1 MSNQLSVAQDR
12 WREFEKLAVEMVEDG
27 FRIKPDVVRV
37 TRPSKDGGIDGDI
50 DVILASDLAGSV
62 RHRTVVEAK
71 LRSRTGGLSLGTV
84 AATMVVA
91 YNEAAHSLFL
101 VTNGSFTQQALEQ
114 IAVFLAKTNLAV
126 HLVDGRT
133 VAGWVR
139 RNLERLRHSYP
150 QDLLDLLVIVEGESE
165 AQHELE
171 YRSRNLVQHW
181 RERGQIFNPPTVKVT
196 TGWFE
201 DGRMADCRATLEWT
215 EAARDEK
222 ALPSLV
228 GQKRRRTVERLVR
241 TLDARS
247 GVAILAGP
255 PGVGKSI
262 AIDHLVALSARSPED
277 LYSFGFVDVGRSLT
291 SRGLFL
297 DTLAACSG
305 IDYRVI
311 YSDSRD
317 AIDPE
322 YLVARTAG
330 RNTSEA
336 VKSAV
341 ANVLRES
348 VSGFQST
355 RDLSS
360 QPLLDFLQ
368 EVATPHAMRR
378 KSTIVF
384 QELNRASSEC
394 LEFLVKVV
402 QRLESAGMRVVVELR
417 DRGNV
422 PGSAGR
428 SSEGNFAV
436 MPMSEWEGFV
446 QTFLR
451 LQTFGVF
458 RVNPL
463 DQGEAHEYLAELLP
477 GLGPERAEVVRAR
490 VGGIP
495 LHLKSAAVWLETE
508 HVVDRHGGE
517 LPVVE
522 QLERFFEGIRP
533 DHVQGLFDQLIEAW
547 WKRRSFPLR
556 RFLAA
561 AALLDGQLRLQV
573 LDLLR
578 GEESLDYAVERL
590 VDSTLF
596 AWSRQAHDQLEVS
609 HDLLRERI
617 SHFAARHRLAQR
629 QVAERLL
636 PHAEE
641 IWTDPMLQKLRRV
654 DLLDALG
661 QWEDVQQL
669 SYRVGTELSEAHE
682 WTSASKYLTL
692 AHEALR
698 KLNQGELIPKTDRS
712 HEEAEILSALLE
724 VDVKRRR
731 IGLDTNERR
740 LAVLDL
746 LLVHL
751 RGELEPGRWQELWL
765 QKLLFS
771 WNHHFLREDFVS
783 AEELAG
789 EARNFVLAHES
800 EIPSTLAGQV
810 WNALGLT
817 YKVLNKRSESI
828 ETFDEAVARFPDLES
843 VRRER
848 LSNLAAFALRAD
860 PARALNLYREIL
872 ENEGKGGDLHTRVD
886 VAMALFLMG
895 EYKDARREGE
905 LALRLAADRG
915 VPAQEARARNIL
927 ACCLWS
933 GGRTEEA
940 DGQLDLASVAAER
953 TMFRRYLWRIR
964 TNRSGT
970 AWETGQAGVAYSLA
984 RSAEEDILVPR
995 EASFPALGNSS
1006 EHVTSRW
1013 YAALLAIGD
1022 RYRHLGKGADYRR
1035 LCDRVCLPHFD
1046 DHLEAWTSGASV
1058 PDVFMG
1064 TSHLHSGRIMITG

>member
-1 MSNQLSVAQDR
+1 MSDQPSVAQNR
-12 WREFEKLAVEMVEDG
+12 WREFEKLALEMVEDG
-27 FRIKPDVVRV
+27 FRIKPDVVRL

-50 DVILASDLAGSV
+50 DLILADGLAGSI
-62 RHRTVVEAK
+62 RYRTLVEAK
-71 LRSRTGGLSLGTV
+71 LRSRAGGLSLGTI

-91 YNEAAHSLFL
+91 YNEAAQSLFL
-101 VTNGSFTQQALEQ
+101 VTNGSFTNEALGQ
-114 IAVFLAKTNLAV
+114 ISVFLAKTNLTV

-139 RNLERLRHSYP
+139 RHLKSLRDSYP
-150 QDLLDLLVIVEGESE
+150 QDLLDLLVGPEGEPE
-165 AQHELE
+165 VQQELE
-171 YRSRNLVQHW
+171 YRSRDLLQHW
-181 RERGQIFNPPTVKVT
+181 HERGQIFNPPTVKVK
-196 TGWFE
+196 TGWLD

-215 EAARDEK
+215 ESGGEG

-228 GQKRRRTVERLVR
+228 GQKRRGTVERLVR

-262 AIDHLVALSARSPED
+262 VLDHLVAQSAASPEE
-277 LYSFGFVDVGRSLT
+277 LFSFGFVDVGRSLT

-305 IDYRVI
+305 IDYRII
-311 YSDSRD
+311 YSDPSD
-317 AIDPE
+317 VINPD

-330 RNTSEA
+330 RETPQA
-336 VKSAV
+336 VRSAV

-368 EVATPHAMRR
+368 EVATPHAQRR
-378 KSTIVF
+378 TITIIF

-402 QRLESAGMRVVVELR
+402 QRLEAAGMRVVVELR

-422 PGSAGR
+422 PDSSTR
-428 SSEGNFAV
+428 SSGGDLAV
-436 MPMSEWEGFV
+436 MPLSEWEGFV

-451 LQTFGVF
+451 LQTCGVY
-458 RVNPL
+458 RVDPL
-463 DQGEAHEYLAELLP
+463 DKREAHEYLEELLP
-477 GLGPERAEVVRAR
+477 GLGPERAEVIRAR

-508 HVVDRHGGE
+508 HVVHRHGGE

-547 WKRRSFPLR
+547 WKRPSFPLR
-556 RFLAA
+556 SFLAA
-561 AALLDGQLRLQV
+561 AALLDGRLRLQV
-573 LDLLR
+573 LELLR
-578 GEESLDYAVERL
+578 GEESLDYIVEQL
-590 VDSTLF
+590 IDSTLF
-596 AWSRQAHDQLEVS
+596 AWSRQTHDELEVS

-617 SHFAARHRLAQR
+617 TLFAVRQRLAQR

-636 PHAEE
+636 PHIEK
-641 IWTDPMLQKLRRV
+641 IWADPLLQEVRRV

-661 QWEDVQQL
+661 RWAEVQDL
-669 SYRVGTELSEAHE
+669 SYQVGTRLSQANE

-698 KLNQGELIPKTDRS
+698 KLSQRDPIPETDRS
-712 HEEAEILSALLE
+712 REEAEILCALLE

-731 IGLDTNERR
+731 IGLDTNEQR
-740 LAVLDL
+740 LDALDL
-746 LLVHL
+746 LLTHL
-751 RGELEPGRWQELWL
+751 RGKLESGRWQQLWL
-765 QKLLFS
+765 RKLLFR
-771 WNHHFLREDFVS
+771 WHCHFLREEFAPAADF
-783 AEELAG
+783 
-789 EARNFVLAHES
+789 ARKAREFVLAHAS
-800 EIPSTLAGQV
+800 EIPPALGGEA

-817 YKVLNKRSESI
+817 YKVLNKRSKSMEI
-828 ETFDEAVARFPDLES
+828 FDEAVEKFPDLER
-843 VRRER
+843 VRAER
-848 LSNLAAFALRAD
+848 QSNLAAFALRDD
-860 PARALNLYREIL
+860 PARALMLYQEIL
-872 ENEGKGGDLHTRVD
+872 EKEGGAGDLHTRVD
-886 VAMALFLMG
+886 VGMALFLMG
-895 EYKDARREGE
+895 DYKNARSEGE
-905 LALRLAADRG
+905 LALRLVVDRG
-915 VPAQEARARNIL
+915 VPAQEARVRNIL
-927 ACCLWS
+927 ACCLWA
-933 GGRTEEA
+933 GDQTEEA
-940 DGQLDLASVAAER
+940 DSQLDLASVAAER

-964 TNRSGT
+964 VNRSGT
-970 AWETGQAGVAYSLA
+970 AWETGQPGVAYSLA

-995 EASFPALGNSS
+995 EPSFPEIGDSS
-1006 EHVTSRW
+1006 EYITSRW
-1013 YAALLAIGD
+1013 YAALLAIGE
-1022 RYRHLGKGADYRR
+1022 RYRHLEKEADYRR
-1035 LCDRVCLPHFD
+1035 LCYRVRLPHFEE
-1046 DHLEAWTSGASV
+1046 HLEAWSSGASV
-1058 PDVFMG
+1058 PDTFSG